1 MVKDLKL
8 IDQSPLNPAN
18 QLKNF
23 IKKITD
29 PSHLTTAD

>member
-8 IDQSPLNPAN
+8 IDQRPLNPAN

-23 IKKITD
+23 IND